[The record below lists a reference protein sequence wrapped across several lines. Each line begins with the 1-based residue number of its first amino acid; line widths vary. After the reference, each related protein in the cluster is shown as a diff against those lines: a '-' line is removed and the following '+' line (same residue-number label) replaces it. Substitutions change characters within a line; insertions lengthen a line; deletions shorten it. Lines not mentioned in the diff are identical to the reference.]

1 MAYADKEYS
10 GHFYDTG
17 RFIENIKRDI
27 KIIEHP
33 IIEIINDDE
42 ILFLTKVDK
51 VTFIGQIFDSAGQ
64 VANRTNPDLT
74 AKTVSRILA
83 TPKHLIIVANDTDV
97 FIFNKHDMKLL
108 QKFNIPDPKNSLS
121 ISNSYGEVVIANTNR
136 VYFLELQSYDDQI
149 KECVSKCKG
158 KEALSIFEGYYSKA
172 SKTERRDLMWRNLNY
187 SLG

>member
-10 GHFYDTG
+10 GHYYDSG

-51 VTFIGQIFDSAGQ
+51 STFIGLIFDSAGQ
-64 VANRTNPDLT
+64 VAQRTNPSMT
-74 AKTVSRILA
+74 AKMVNRILA
-83 TPKHLIIVANDTDV
+83 TPKHLIVLANDTDV
-97 FIFNKHDMKLL
+97 FIFNKHDMMLL
-108 QKFNIPDPKNSLS
+108 QKFNIPDQKNSLS
-121 ISNSYGEVVIANTNR
+121 VSYSYGEVVIANTNR

-149 KECVSKCKG
+149 KECVSKCRG